1 MLEFRAHPLL
11 GPGRPLVHAFLA
23 QLAQRFNQLLL
34 DDRGRLDRTV
44 RIMGQ
49 VQDALKARPQFGM
62 LAKRF
67 EELLVGR
74 AELIARLVFHPH
86 FIGGTGDICTFY
98 SAKIF
103 PPLTRF

>member
-1 MLEFRAHPLL
+1 M
-11 GPGRPLVHAFLA
+11 A

-34 DDRGRLDRTV
+34 DSLGPLDRTV
-44 RIMGQ
+44 RMAGQ
-49 VQDALKARPQFGM
+49 FQDALKARPQFGM

-67 EELLVGR
+67 EKLLVGR
-74 AELIARLVFHPH
+74 AGLIARLVFHPH
-86 FIGGTGDICTFY
+86 FIGRTGDICTFY